1 MATKQLS
8 PKSSMPNLKLD
19 SQTQETENNMDN
31 LDLNAKKED
40 SFVENISS
48 RSPVKMSDADVFVD
62 KDTPIKSVEP
72 AEEVSFSEQIISRS
86 PVKRIEDSVEAMDA
100 LEDTIEKIQES
111 LPALPDSPAKR
122 PQTKKVPG
130 KSSAGPSIAS
140 ASRVQTARREVV
152 KTNPTGRQVPAV
164 PAARI
169 VPKPTPSKVRMSNIK
184 PAPSTRTSPVKPAST
199 TKPLVR
205 SRPSAVN
212 KYSSPSKAGP
222 SGTSPRVGEESSSVK
237 PKRHIRVSSVVRPPF
252 VPQKSTKEPTR
263 PTFSL
268 PGDAV
273 AQKLKAQREERMK
286 KEEEEAANKKKTF
299 KARPAPRLS
308 TVPVVKETVAS
319 KARLSL
325 VPSGNVI
332 SSKPIGKENVK
343 SGSATGSLRM
353 NGTQTLRK
361 QPAPRKTAA
370 DLFSPKKSTLRSF
383 SAIAAPKTA
392 EGKRAI
398 SSTSSEGTTG
408 TVVHNSTSSPKPKM
422 NSKVSGKEVFNRT
435 KSIQDKVLKEKR
447 EKEEAAKRARK
458 EAAEKGR
465 AASRAWAE
473 RKLKGSAKEAGP
485 GFAGAGEQGGLE
497 SDEKEGEGEIAG
509 GVGVAVESA

>member
-1 MATKQLS
+1 
-8 PKSSMPNLKLD
+8 MPNLKLN
-19 SQTQETENNMDN
+19 SQTQEMDN
-31 LDLNAKKED
+31 DMDSLDLNAKKED
-40 SFVENISS
+40 SFVQNISS

-62 KDTPIKSVEP
+62 KDTPIKSIEP
-72 AEEVSFSEQIISRS
+72 AEDVSFSEQIISRS
-86 PVKRIEDSVEAMDA
+86 PVKRIEDSVEAMDV

-111 LPALPDSPAKR
+111 IPALPDSPVKR

-130 KSSAGPSIAS
+130 KSSAGPSTAF
-140 ASRVQTARREVV
+140 APRVQTIRREVV
-152 KTNPTGRQVPAV
+152 KTNPTGRKVPAV

-169 VPKPTPSKVRMSNIK
+169 VPKPTPPKVRMSNVK
-184 PAPSTRTSPVKPAST
+184 PATSTRISPIKPAST
-199 TKPLVR
+199 SKPLVR
-205 SRPSAVN
+205 SRPSTLN
-212 KYSSPSKAGP
+212 KHSSPSKAEP
-222 SGTSPRVGEESSSVK
+222 SGTSPRVGEEPASVK

-286 KEEEEAANKKKTF
+286 KDEEEAANKKKTF

-308 TVPVVKETVAS
+308 TVPVVKETVTS

-332 SSKPIGKENVK
+332 GNKPIGKENVK

-361 QPAPRKTAA
+361 QPAPRRTAA
-370 DLFSPKKSTLRSF
+370 DLFSPKKSTPRSV
-383 SAIAAPKTA
+383 SAITAPKTA

-398 SSTSSEGTTG
+398 SSTSSEGTTD
-408 TVVHNSTSSPKPKM
+408 TVVHNTISSPKPKV

-435 KSIQDKVLKEKR
+435 RSIQDKLLKEKR

-473 RKLKGSAKEAGP
+473 KKLKGSAREAGP
-485 GFAGAGEQGGLE
+485 VFEAVGEQGGLE
-497 SDEKEGEGEIAG
+497 IGGKEGEGETAG
-509 GVGVAVESA
+509 AVAVAVESA